1 MKKNQ
6 NELTTE
12 QQQLVNNVL
21 NMENL
26 KVESLVEAT
35 LKVKN
40 SSKQEIEK
48 KQKEILDKK
57 IKYIK
62 IKNERILL
70 EESVD
75 KELEILNEKERKA
88 KEERKKKE

>member
-57 IKYIK
+57 IKDI
-62 IKNERILL
+62 
-70 EESVD
+70 
-75 KELEILNEKERKA
+75 
-88 KEERKKKE
+88 KKKKRKNFIRRKCR

>member
-21 NMENL
+21 NMENS

-35 LKVKN
+35 LEAKN

-57 IKYIK
+57 IKD
-62 IKNERILL
+62 KNILR
-70 EESVD
+70 EN
-75 KELEILNEKERKA
+75 KRK
-88 KEERKKKE
+88 

>member
-57 IKYIK
+57 KK
-62 IKNERILL
+62 RKNFIR
-70 EESVD
+70 
-75 KELEILNEKERKA
+75 RKC
-88 KEERKKKE
+88 R